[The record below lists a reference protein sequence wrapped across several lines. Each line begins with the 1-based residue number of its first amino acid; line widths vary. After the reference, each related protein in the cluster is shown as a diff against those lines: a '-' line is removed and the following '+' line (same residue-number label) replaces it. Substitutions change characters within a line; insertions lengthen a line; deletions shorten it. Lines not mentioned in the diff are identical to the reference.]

1 MLKQLHVQNFA
12 LIDDLQMDFLP
23 GLSALTG
30 ETGAGKSIILES
42 LYLLFGKRSD
52 ATMIRHGM
60 SKAHVMGIFEL
71 SKLKQEELG
80 LPEIIKVERDIDLQ
94 GRHIMKI
101 NDEPTTLARIK
112 DVMLS
117 MGSIHSQTETMSL
130 FERSYYLELI
140 DQTDVSKINEIK
152 NQYLILRSNY
162 LSKKKHHEELKLKK
176 NQSIEKKSFLE
187 YQVEELKAFNL
198 QVDEKIMLDEK
209 IEKLKN
215 FDKIMSSLK
224 LAHQSLENDVFS
236 IDTIYD
242 AAKALEKIGHL
253 DKSYEEIHN
262 RIEEAY
268 YNLDDVKSLMYQTI
282 EQLDFDEEE
291 FNLMQERCFELV
303 KIETKYQKSIN
314 ELIDYLASIE
324 EELMLI
330 TDYDAYLESSKKEVD
345 KAFNEA
351 YQLGLKLSDLRKKLA
366 KKLASDVLIE
376 LKDLDLE
383 KASFDIVFD
392 DIKKDENSMLE
403 TGLDNVE
410 FYISLNEGEPVKP
423 LAKVASGGE
432 RARFM
437 FALKSIYA
445 KANHLSLLI
454 LDEIDIGISG
464 KTASKVAQKMKKLSL
479 DMQLI
484 VITHLPQVAA
494 RATHHYG
501 IKKQKENER
510 MVTRIHQLSDM
521 ERIESVALMLS
532 DEKITHYA
540 IEQAKLLLEK

>member
-12 LIDDLQMDFLP
+12 LIDDLSMDFLP

-42 LYLLFGKRSD
+42 LHLLFGKRSD

-60 SKAHVMGIFEL
+60 NKAHVMGVFEL
-71 SKLKQEELG
+71 TKQKQEELD
-80 LPEIIKVERDIDLQ
+80 LPEVIKVERDIDLQ
-94 GRHIMKI
+94 GRHMMKI

-112 DVMLS
+112 DVMLA

-130 FERSYYLELI
+130 FDRSYYLELI
-140 DQTDVSKINEIK
+140 DQVDMTKVSEIR

-162 LSKKKHHEELKLKK
+162 LSKRKHHEELKNKK
-176 NQSIEKKSFLE
+176 NQSVEKKSFLE
-187 YQVEELKAFNL
+187 YQVEELKALNL
-198 QVDEKIMLDEK
+198 QVDEKIVLDEK

-215 FDKIMSSLK
+215 FDKIMNALK
-224 LAHQSLENDVFS
+224 TGYQSLESDVFS
-236 IDTIYD
+236 LDTIYE
-242 AAKALEKIGHL
+242 AAKSLEKISHL
-253 DKSYEEIHN
+253 DKNYEDMAS
-262 RIEEAY
+262 RIRDAY
-268 YNLDDVKSLMYQTI
+268 YNLDDVKSEMYQTI

-291 FNLMQERCFELV
+291 FNLMQERSYELV
-303 KIETKYQKSIN
+303 KIETKYQKTIN
-314 ELIDYLASIE
+314 ELIDYLHEIE

-330 TDYDAYLESSKKEVD
+330 TDYDQYLESSKKEVD
-345 KAFNEA
+345 HAFNEA
-351 YQLGLKLSDLRKKLA
+351 FQSGLKLSELRKKLA
-366 KKLASDVLIE
+366 KKLATDVLIE

-383 KASFDIVFD
+383 KASFEVLFD
-392 DIKKDENSMLE
+392 EIQKDESFMQE

-410 FYISLNEGEPVKP
+410 FSISLNEGEPRKP

-464 KTASKVAQKMKKLSL
+464 KTASKVANKMKKLSES
-479 DMQLI
+479 MQLI

-510 MVTRIHQLSDM
+510 MVTRIHKLSDM

-532 DEKITHYA
+532 DEKITHFA

>member
-12 LIDDLQMDFLP
+12 LIDDLSMDFLP

-42 LYLLFGKRSD
+42 LHLLFGKRSD

-60 SKAHVMGIFEL
+60 NKAHVMGVFEL
-71 SKLKQEELG
+71 TKQKQEELD
-80 LPEIIKVERDIDLQ
+80 LPEVIKVERDIDLQ
-94 GRHIMKI
+94 GRHMMKI

-112 DVMLS
+112 DVMLA

-130 FERSYYLELI
+130 FDRSYYLELI
-140 DQTDVSKINEIK
+140 DQVDMTKVSEIR

-162 LSKKKHHEELKLKK
+162 LSKRKHHEELKNKK
-176 NQSIEKKSFLE
+176 NQSVEKKSFLE
-187 YQVEELKAFNL
+187 YQVEELKALNL
-198 QVDEKIMLDEK
+198 QVDEKIVLDEK

-215 FDKIMSSLK
+215 FDKIMNALK
-224 LAHQSLENDVFS
+224 TGYQSLESDVFS
-236 IDTIYD
+236 LDTIYE
-242 AAKALEKIGHL
+242 AAKSLEKISHL
-253 DKSYEEIHN
+253 DKNYEDMAS
-262 RIEEAY
+262 RIRDAY
-268 YNLDDVKSLMYQTI
+268 YNLDDVKSEMYQTI

-291 FNLMQERCFELV
+291 FNLMQERSYELV
-303 KIETKYQKSIN
+303 KIETKYQKTIN
-314 ELIDYLASIE
+314 ELIDYLHEIE

-330 TDYDAYLESSKKEVD
+330 TDYDQYLESSKKEVD
-345 KAFNEA
+345 HAFNEA
-351 YQLGLKLSDLRKKLA
+351 FQSGLKLSELRKKLA
-366 KKLASDVLIE
+366 KKLATDVLIE

-383 KASFDIVFD
+383 KASFEVLFD
-392 DIKKDENSMLE
+392 DIQKDESFMQE

-410 FYISLNEGEPVKP
+410 FSISLNEGEPRKP

-464 KTASKVAQKMKKLSL
+464 KTASKVANKMKKLSES
-479 DMQLI
+479 MQLI

-510 MVTRIHQLSDM
+510 MVTRIHKLSDM

-532 DEKITHYA
+532 DEKITHFA

>member
-12 LIDDLQMDFLP
+12 LIDDLSMDFLP
-23 GLSALTG
+23 GLTALTG

-42 LYLLFGKRSD
+42 LHLLFGKRSD

-60 SKAHVMGIFEL
+60 SKARVMGIFEL
-71 SKLKQEELG
+71 TQSKQEELS
-80 LPEIIKVERDIDLQ
+80 LPKIIKVERDIDLQ
-94 GRHIMKI
+94 GRHLMKI

-112 DVMLS
+112 DIMLA

-130 FERSYYLELI
+130 FDRSYYLELI
-140 DQTDVSKINEIK
+140 DQVDIQKVSEIR

-162 LSKKKHHEELKLKK
+162 LTKKKHHEELKNKK

-198 QVDEKIMLDEK
+198 LVDEKITLDEK

-215 FDKIMSSLK
+215 YDKIMNALK
-224 LAHQSLENDVFS
+224 NGYQSLESDVFS
-236 IDTIYD
+236 LDTIYE
-242 AAKALEKIGHL
+242 AAKQLEKISHL
-253 DKSYEEIHN
+253 DKSYDEMAS
-262 RIEEAY
+262 RIKEAY

-282 EQLDFDEEE
+282 EKLDFDEDE
-291 FNLMQERCFELV
+291 FNFMQERSFELI

-314 ELIDYLASIE
+314 ELIDYLHEIE

-330 TDYDAYLESSKKEVD
+330 TDYDQYLETSKKEVD
-345 KAFNEA
+345 SAFNQA
-351 YQLGLKLSDLRKKLA
+351 FQSGLKLSELRKKLA
-366 KKLASDVLIE
+366 KKLSSDVLIE

-392 DIKKDENSMLE
+392 EIKKEESFLQE

-464 KTASKVAQKMKKLSL
+464 KTASKVANKMKKLS
-479 DMQLI
+479 DTMQLI

-510 MVTRIHQLSDM
+510 MVTRIHKLSDM

-532 DEKITHYA
+532 DEKITHFA

>member
-12 LIDDLQMDFLP
+12 LIDDLSMDFLP

-42 LYLLFGKRSD
+42 LHLLFGKRSD

-60 SKAHVMGIFEL
+60 NKAHVMGIFEL
-71 SKLKQEELG
+71 TKQKQEELG
-80 LPEIIKVERDIDLQ
+80 LPVVIKVERDIDLQ
-94 GRHIMKI
+94 GRHLMKI

-112 DVMLS
+112 DVMLA

-130 FERSYYLELI
+130 FDRSYYLELI
-140 DQTDVSKINEIK
+140 DQVDMTKVSEIR

-162 LSKKKHHEELKLKK
+162 LSKRKHHEELKNKK
-176 NQSIEKKSFLE
+176 NQSVEKKSFLE
-187 YQVEELKAFNL
+187 YQVEELKALNL
-198 QVDEKIMLDEK
+198 QVDEKIVLDEK

-215 FDKIMSSLK
+215 FDKIMNALK
-224 LAHQSLENDVFS
+224 TGYQSLESDVFS
-236 IDTIYD
+236 LDTIYE
-242 AAKALEKIGHL
+242 AAKSLEKISHL
-253 DKSYEEIHN
+253 DKNYEDMAS
-262 RIEEAY
+262 RIRDAY
-268 YNLDDVKSLMYQTI
+268 YNLDDVKSEMYQTI

-291 FNLMQERCFELV
+291 FNLMQERSYELV
-303 KIETKYQKSIN
+303 KIETKYQKTIN
-314 ELIDYLASIE
+314 ELIDYLHEIE

-330 TDYDAYLESSKKEVD
+330 TDYDQYLESSKKEVD
-345 KAFNEA
+345 HAFNEA
-351 YQLGLKLSDLRKKLA
+351 FQSGLKLSELRKKLA
-366 KKLASDVLIE
+366 KKLATDVLIE

-383 KASFDIVFD
+383 KASFEVLFD
-392 DIKKDENSMLE
+392 EIQKDESFMQE

-410 FYISLNEGEPVKP
+410 FSISLNEGEPRKP

-464 KTASKVAQKMKKLSL
+464 KTASKVASKMKKLSES
-479 DMQLI
+479 MQLI

-510 MVTRIHQLSDM
+510 MVTRIHKLSDM

-532 DEKITHYA
+532 DEKITHFA

>member
-12 LIDDLQMDFLP
+12 LIDDLSMDFLP

-42 LYLLFGKRSD
+42 LHLLFGKRSD

-60 SKAHVMGIFEL
+60 NKAHVMGVFEL
-71 SKLKQEELG
+71 TKQKQEELD
-80 LPEIIKVERDIDLQ
+80 LPEVIKVERDIDLQ
-94 GRHIMKI
+94 GRHMMKI

-112 DVMLS
+112 DVMLA

-130 FERSYYLELI
+130 FDRSYYLELI
-140 DQTDVSKINEIK
+140 DQVDMTKVSEIR

-162 LSKKKHHEELKLKK
+162 LSKRKHHEELKNKK
-176 NQSIEKKSFLE
+176 NQSVEKKSFLE
-187 YQVEELKAFNL
+187 YQVEELKALNL
-198 QVDEKIMLDEK
+198 QVDEKIVLDEK

-215 FDKIMSSLK
+215 FDKIMNALK
-224 LAHQSLENDVFS
+224 TGYQSLESDVFS
-236 IDTIYD
+236 LDTIYE
-242 AAKALEKIGHL
+242 AAKSLEKISHL
-253 DKSYEEIHN
+253 DKNYEDMAS
-262 RIEEAY
+262 RIRDAY
-268 YNLDDVKSLMYQTI
+268 YNLDDVKSEMYQTI

-291 FNLMQERCFELV
+291 FNFMQERSYELV
-303 KIETKYQKSIN
+303 KIETKYQKTIN
-314 ELIDYLASIE
+314 ELIDYLHEIE

-330 TDYDAYLESSKKEVD
+330 TDYDQYLESSKKEVD
-345 KAFNEA
+345 HAFNEA
-351 YQLGLKLSDLRKKLA
+351 FQSGLKLSELRKKLA
-366 KKLASDVLIE
+366 KKLATDVLIE

-383 KASFDIVFD
+383 KASFEVLFD
-392 DIKKDENSMLE
+392 DIQKDESFMQE

-410 FYISLNEGEPVKP
+410 FSISLNEGEPRKP

-464 KTASKVAQKMKKLSL
+464 KTASKVASKMKKLSES
-479 DMQLI
+479 MQLI

-510 MVTRIHQLSDM
+510 MVTRIHKLSDM

-532 DEKITHYA
+532 DEKITHFA

>member
-12 LIDDLQMDFLP
+12 LIDDMTMDFLP
-23 GLSALTG
+23 GLTALTG

-60 SKAHVMGIFEL
+60 NKAHVMGIFEL
-71 SKLKQEELG
+71 SKSKQEELS
-80 LPEIIKVERDIDLQ
+80 LPETIKVERDIDLQ
-94 GRHIMKI
+94 GRHMMKI
-101 NDEPTTLARIK
+101 NDEITTLARIK

-140 DQTDVSKINEIK
+140 DQTDQNKISELR

-162 LSKKKHHEELKLKK
+162 LSKKKHLEELKNKK

-198 QVDEKIMLDEK
+198 MVDEKTLLDEK

-215 FDKIMSSLK
+215 YDKIMNALRGGY
-224 LAHQSLENDVFS
+224 QSLESDIFS
-236 IDTIYD
+236 LDTIYE
-242 AAKALEKIGHL
+242 AAKQLEKISHL
-253 DKSYEEIHN
+253 DKSYEDMSS
-262 RIEEAY
+262 RIKDAY
-268 YNLDDVKSLMYQTI
+268 YNLDDVKSLMFQTI

-291 FNLMQERCFELV
+291 FNIMQERSYELV
-303 KIETKYQKSIN
+303 KIETKYQKTIN
-314 ELIDYLASIE
+314 ELIDYLKEIE
-324 EELMLI
+324 EELLLI
-330 TDYDAYLESSKKEVD
+330 TDYDQYLESSRKEVEV
-345 KAFNEA
+345 AFNQA
-351 YQLGLKLSDLRKKLA
+351 YQSGMKLSELRRKLA
-366 KKLASDVLIE
+366 KKLSSDVLIE

-392 DIKKDENSMLE
+392 EIIKEESSLLE

-464 KTASKVAQKMKKLSL
+464 KTASKVASKMKKLSES
-479 DMQLI
+479 MQLI

-494 RATHHYG
+494 RATHHFG

-510 MVTRIHQLSDM
+510 MVTRIHKLSDM

-532 DEKITHYA
+532 DEKITHFA